1 MLAWPEDARAEDFS
15 IQDMPRPEVG
25 SHILREYLPQVIQ
38 HGSAVFETR
47 FLTRDGRELATSQ
60 LILAHHDAHG
70 KITHYS
76 TVARDMSEQSDLMR
90 RLFLSDKVFT
100 FTNEAIMITDAENRI
115 VQINHAFTQ
124 LTGYTAEEVYGQ
136 NPRIL
141 ASGKH
146 DTSFYEGMWHA
157 LLEEGHWHGEVWDK
171 RKDGSI
177 YPKWVNI
184 NCIVDPNTH
193 QVVNFVALFSD
204 ISERKQQEDH
214 IRRLAFHDPLTGL
227 PNRREFESA
236 LEQQVDRVARSGE
249 PAVLLLFDIDHFKR
263 INDTWGHA
271 VGDLVIQAI
280 ARGLQDSVRPMDSVA
295 RLGGEE
301 FGAVLP
307 NCPPAFG
314 HMVAERVRRNIEAM
328 VIPIGQGRHVQVT
341 VSVGGAYAPQWV
353 RSSRTIW
360 LERADQQLY
369 RAKDEGRNRTCLETP
384 TQTDVSAAER
394 GMLLGASPSTFPPES
409 ETAAP

>member
-1 MLAWPEDARAEDFS
+1 MNDKNTSSGYLDARAALLDGASADAETFDFPTGYG
-15 IQDMPRPEVG
+15 D
-25 SHILREYLPQVIQ
+25 
-38 HGSAVFETR
+38 F
-47 FLTRDGRELATSQ
+47 
-60 LILAHHDAHG
+60 DAH
-70 KITHYS
+70 TSPLS
-76 TVARDMSEQSDLMR
+76 TPPIHVAGGTLQLDLALR
-90 RLFLSDKVFT
+90 
-100 FTNEAIMITDAENRI
+100 
-115 VQINHAFTQ
+115 
-124 LTGYTAEEVYGQ
+124 
-136 NPRIL
+136 
-141 ASGKH
+141 
-146 DTSFYEGMWHA
+146 
-157 LLEEGHWHGEVWDK
+157 LLERSGHRFPVDAPLGSEAWMQSLV
-171 RKDGSI
+171 DGLCNLS
-177 YPKWVNI
+177 
-184 NCIVDPNTH
+184 
-193 QVVNFVALFSD
+193 S
-204 ISERKQQEDH
+204 R
-214 IRRLAFHDPLTGL
+214 DPLTGL

-280 ARGLQDSVRPMDSVA
+280 AHGLQDSVRPMDSVA

-314 HMVAERVRRNIEAM
+314 HMVAERVRRNIESM

-394 GMLLGASPSTFPPES
+394 GMLLGASPSPYPPES